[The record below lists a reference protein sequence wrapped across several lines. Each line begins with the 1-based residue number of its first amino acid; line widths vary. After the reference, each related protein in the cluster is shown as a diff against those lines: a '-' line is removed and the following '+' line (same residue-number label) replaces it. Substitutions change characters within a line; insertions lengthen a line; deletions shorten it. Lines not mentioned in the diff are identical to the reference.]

1 MTLRSKATTRI
12 RILLHPL
19 RYEDGMKVLA
29 GDLGGTKALLG
40 IATLEPGQPPVFTHT
55 CRLASADFSDCSA
68 LLAHFCAEAGD
79 ALQGVTQTCLAV
91 AGPIS
96 ADGRQVRFTNLSWL
110 ADVETLVACTGMPV
124 KLVNDFAAVAAGVT
138 VTDQLLTLQTGAPL
152 LGPGNLC
159 LVIGA
164 GTGLGVAALLGE
176 GPTLRIIPS
185 EGGHVGFSPLDATQA
200 RIHANLLAIHGRVT
214 AERVISG
221 PGLRAIHRVLTGQ
234 MLDPAEIAQRALAGD
249 QETLA
254 TTDAFFSAYGAFA
267 GDMAMAFLPRG
278 GVYLAGGV
286 TQRLLPL
293 LESSPF
299 LTVFNA
305 KAEHAALVAQM
316 PVHVLRDEA
325 IGLTGAAVL
334 ACLS

>member
-1 MTLRSKATTRI
+1 
-12 RILLHPL
+12 
-19 RYEDGMKVLA
+19 MKVLA

-40 IATLEPGQPPVFTHT
+40 IATIEPGQPPVFTHT
-55 CRLASADFSDCSA
+55 CRLASADFSDCGA
-68 LLAHFCAEAGD
+68 LLARFCAEAGD
-79 ALQGVTQTCLAV
+79 ALQGVTQACLAV

-96 ADGRQVRFTNLSWL
+96 ADGHQVCFTNLPWQ
-110 ADVETLVACTGMPV
+110 ADVDSLVACIGMPV
-124 KLVNDFAAVAAGVT
+124 KLVNDFVAVAAGVT
-138 VTDQLLTLQTGAPL
+138 VCAADQLVTLQTGAPL
-152 LGPGNLC
+152 ANGVR

-164 GTGLGVAALLGE
+164 GTGLGVAALMGN
-176 GPTLRIIPS
+176 GTTLCILPS
-185 EGGHVGFSPLDATQA
+185 EGGHVGFSPLDATQV
-200 RIHANLLAIHGRVT
+200 RIHAELLAIHGRVT

-221 PGLRAIHRVLTGQ
+221 PGLCAIHQVLTGQ
-234 MLDPAEIAQRALAGD
+234 NLDPAEIAQHALAGD
-249 QETLA
+249 RDALA

-278 GVYLAGGV
+278 GLYLAGGV

-293 LESSPF
+293 LERSPF

-305 KAEHAALVAQM
+305 KAEHAALTAQM

-325 IGLTGAAVL
+325 IGLTGAAVF